1 MVTYNNLPIFK
12 GEGTSEIWE
21 ICVRRKGRIAIK
33 RISMGL
39 SCSLSVKGIKVNVM
53 NILKKLGIGWRKF
66 SFDCTQQTCWLLMY
80 WAIHITKTTKAG
92 KVFTISQ
99 FCDLYSYHVRKALLP
114 FQIFLFT
121 NFLPQKQSHRH
132 KKRLNFSLN
141 MLLYI
146 QLQAVSKFIW

>member
-1 MVTYNNLPIFK
+1 
-12 GEGTSEIWE
+12 
-21 ICVRRKGRIAIK
+21 
-33 RISMGL
+33 MGL

-53 NILKKLGIGWRKF
+53 NILKKLGIGWKKF
-66 SFDCTQQTCWLLMY
+66 SFDWTQQTCWLLMY

-121 NFLPQKQSHRH
+121 NFLPQKQQKTFEFLIEYSTLHPVT
-132 KKRLNFSLN
+132 KRKQIYLIIPFSLPDKYQIN
-141 MLLYI
+141 WFI
-146 QLQAVSKFIW
+146 SKFATSLKITEIMIQKVQRL